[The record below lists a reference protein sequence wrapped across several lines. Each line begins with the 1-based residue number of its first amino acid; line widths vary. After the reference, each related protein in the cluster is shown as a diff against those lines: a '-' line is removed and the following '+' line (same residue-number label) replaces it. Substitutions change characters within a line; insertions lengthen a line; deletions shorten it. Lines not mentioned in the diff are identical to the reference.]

1 MNTIKF
7 LILFFTLTSFSN
19 VLAILDSGVDYKHT
33 ELIDK
38 MWTNPNEVEGNRR
51 DDDKN
56 GYRDDFYG
64 WNFASST
71 GEIINYDYLGTF
83 SKDPHRL
90 FKIQAEILSNG
101 FPSSALGCYC
111 SQANPKCSS
120 IDYGDIYANSKLVE
134 DDFKWICSKRSD
146 KKFNAEMGKFGNF
159 IHGTHV
165 AHIASRLSPES
176 KVMGLKLIPTEIGE
190 VQSWMLNVFKQS
202 YKTKK
207 YYTGEAK
214 NKDGARDKAL
224 KTLLSSLAGMQTGM
238 LVEAFNY
245 IKDQKVSVVNGSFGT
260 PFEGI
265 KMFSDNAFKV
275 IFFRKP
281 TKEESD
287 KYARHY
293 FSVQL
298 EILSKSIANAK
309 DTLWVFASGNS
320 ASNNDLY
327 PSSPTNIDLPNV
339 ISVAATL
346 NYSSLASFSNYGSK
360 MVDVGAPG
368 VVIKAAIPSQT
379 HDEFIQVSGT
389 SQASPFVAGVAAKIR
404 MTNNKLT
411 PAEVKKIIVSTI
423 DEKDFMNG
431 KTKHAG
437 VVNNERAVHA
447 AELSLSNELDKA
459 IGMAKSKINDRPST
473 MSKSLMSKAIDAT
486 AGYMPD
492 LTHDKQT
499 QAEMNELISKMATQ
513 MVQRLK

>member
-7 LILFFTLTSFSN
+7 LILVFTFSSFSN
-19 VLAILDSGVDYKHT
+19 VLAILDSGVDYKHA

-56 GYRDDFYG
+56 GYRDDYYG

-111 SQANPKCSS
+111 AQENPKCSG
-120 IDYGDIYANSKLVE
+120 INYGDIYANSKLVE

-146 KKFNAEMGKFGNF
+146 KEFNAEMGKFGNF

-190 VQSWMLNVFKQS
+190 VQSWMVNVFKQS
-202 YKTKK
+202 YKNKK
-207 YYTGEAK
+207 YFEGSVKKKDSTREKLLK
-214 NKDGARDKAL
+214 N
-224 KTLLSSLAGMQTGM
+224 LLGRLAGLQTGM
-238 LVEAFNY
+238 LTEAFDY
-245 IKDQKVSVVNGSFGT
+245 IREHKVSVVNGSFGT

-265 KMFSDNAFKV
+265 KMFSDNAFRV

-298 EILSKSIANAK
+298 EILSKSIAQAE

-346 NYSSLASFSNYGSK
+346 NYSSLASFSNYGHK

-368 VVIKAAIPSQT
+368 VVIKAAIPSQS

-389 SQASPFVAGVAAKIR
+389 SQASPFVAGVAAKVR
-404 MTNNKLT
+404 LTNSKLT

-423 DEKDFMNG
+423 DEKGFMNG
-431 KTKHAG
+431 KTKYAG
-437 VVNNERAVHA
+437 VVNDTRAIKA
-447 AELSLSNELDKA
+447 GTLSLTNKLDKA
-459 IGMAKSKINDRPST
+459 ISLAQSKVKNKAST
-473 MSKSLMSKAIDAT
+473 MSKSMRVKTTDAV

-499 QAEMNELISKMATQ
+499 QANMNKLISQMATQ
-513 MVQRLK
+513 MVKRLK